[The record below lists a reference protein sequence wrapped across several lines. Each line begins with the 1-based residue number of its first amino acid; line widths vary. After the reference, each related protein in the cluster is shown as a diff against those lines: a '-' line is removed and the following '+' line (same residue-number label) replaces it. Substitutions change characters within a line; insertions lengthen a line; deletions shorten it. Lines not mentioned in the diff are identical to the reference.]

1 MSSPEQAVEA
11 SLRAALEQGAA
22 LKRLIRAPGRPEAA
36 EEAQASRAKSQA
48 SLKDVEQKLQVM
60 SRSPVKRDVAAQ
72 QLHKLKEQKIRESVD
87 KLSKELSDVWAEWQA
102 EEAWRARA
110 ASDPEAEPASLE
122 EAAPDLEQAQVAR
135 QEEVSAGEIQL
146 HAAMVDEY
154 VQDVSNLSQ
163 NMRDM
168 QRALLDLAHITEA
181 QAGSLD
187 NIEKGME
194 QASASTDGAAR
205 ELRVTHDRQTSMRK
219 TLCMLLLA
227 LMLAAA
233 ICTAAARQRS

>member
-1 MSSPEQAVEA
+1 AVEA

-22 LKRLIRAPGRPEAA
+22 LKRLIRAPGRREAA

-72 QLHKLKEQKIRESVD
+72 QLHKLKEQKFRESVD
-87 KLSKELSDVWAEWQA
+87 KLSKELSDVWAQWQEA

-110 ASDPEAEPASLE
+110 ASDPEAAEPASLE

-168 QRALLDLAHITEA
+168 QRALLDLARITEA
-181 QAGSLD
+181 QGGSLD

>member
-1 MSSPEQAVEA
+1 MC
-11 SLRAALEQGAA
+11 AAIARSGRRGGPRLPR
-22 LKRLIRAPGRPEAA
+22 KRRRDLGHCAYP
-36 EEAQASRAKSQA
+36 ASRAKSQA